1 MVRCFFSEF
10 SSKIKFFPLSSLTK
24 RSTTLASQEE
34 EVKIRVVRFCSFC
47 NLVARDLLQFPH
59 KNLNEVELK
68 HDRCIGAF
76 QMGQR
81 TYLTWRCQ
89 CQRQLLFRY
98 FDISIFQGKFLSVY
112 TPRNLLNETCFIE
125 LRSIVRHRGPLKVS
139 NFRLE
144 TINMNSVFDLLREM
158 NKGVSF

>member
-1 MVRCFFSEF
+1 MVRSSFLEF
-10 SSKIKFFPLSSLTK
+10 SSKIKFFPLPSLTK
-24 RSTTLASQEE
+24 RLSTLASQEE
-34 EVKIRVVRFCSFC
+34 EVKKRTVRLGSFC

-81 TYLTWRCQ
+81 TYFAWRCQ

-112 TPRNLLNETCFIE
+112 TPRNLVNETCFIE
-125 LRSIVRHRGPLKVS
+125 LLSIVRHRGLLEVPIFFLK
-139 NFRLE
+139 
-144 TINMNSVFDLLREM
+144 TINMNLVFDFLRER
-158 NKGVSF
+158 

>member
-24 RSTTLASQEE
+24 RSSTLASLEE
-34 EVKIRVVRFCSFC
+34 EVRIRAVRFCSFC

-81 TYLTWRCQ
+81 TYFARRCQ
-89 CQRQLLFRY
+89 CQRQLFL
-98 FDISIFQGKFLSVY
+98 DILISVY
-112 TPRNLLNETCFIE
+112 
-125 LRSIVRHRGPLKVS
+125 SKV
-139 NFRLE
+139 NFYLCIHQE
-144 TINMNSVFDLLREM
+144 ILQIKLDL
-158 NKGVSF
+158 

>member
-1 MVRCFFSEF
+1 MVSSSFLEF
-10 SSKIKFFPLSSLTK
+10 WSKIKFFPLPSLTK
-24 RSTTLASQEE
+24 RLSTLASQEE
-34 EVKIRVVRFCSFC
+34 EVKKRTARFGSFC

-81 TYLTWRCQ
+81 TYLAWRCQ
-89 CQRQLLFRY
+89 CQRQLLLRC

-144 TINMNSVFDLLREM
+144 TMNMNSVFDLLGEM

>member
-1 MVRCFFSEF
+1 MVRSSFLEF
-10 SSKIKFFPLSSLTK
+10 SSKIKFFPLPSLTK
-24 RSTTLASQEE
+24 RLSTLASQEE
-34 EVKIRVVRFCSFC
+34 EVKKRTVRFGSFC

-81 TYLTWRCQ
+81 TYLAWRYQ
-89 CQRQLLFRY
+89 CQRLLLFRY

>member
-1 MVRCFFSEF
+1 MVRSSFLEF
-10 SSKIKFFPLSSLTK
+10 SSKIKFFPLPSLTK
-24 RSTTLASQEE
+24 RSSTLASQEE
-34 EVKIRVVRFCSFC
+34 EVKKRTVRFGSFC

-81 TYLTWRCQ
+81 TYFAWRCQ
-89 CQRQLLFRY
+89 CQRFFFFL
-98 FDISIFQGKFLSVY
+98 DVSISVY
-112 TPRNLLNETCFIE
+112 SKVNFLRNLLNETCFIE
-125 LRSIVRHRGPLKVS
+125 LRSIVRQRGPLKVS